1 VYYLIVIAFVLGGAM
16 LREMNL
22 LLILAGMLAGP
33 LLFNWWLVAVTL
45 AGLEVRRRTPHAICA
60 GDLLVVTIEIA
71 NKRKK
76 TGSFA
81 LVVEE
86 RVEREANTR
95 RNARAH
101 STLYFPH
108 LPAGQRRTGTYRGR
122 LAERGRYQLGPLKVS
137 SRFPFGLVRRTV
149 TAGQTDTLYVF
160 PRLGRLARG
169 WRIAQ
174 RHQDFEGAQRR
185 QRRPSRVPG
194 DLFGV
199 RQWMQGDSPRWV
211 HWRSSAR
218 HDVLVIRQF
227 EEHRNP
233 DVAVLVDLWQP
244 RQPNH
249 DDLLNVELAVSFA
262 ATVVA
267 EVCRKGGGNLQ
278 LGVTGE
284 DPQYVAGPVSVAL
297 LNETMEQLAVAGASD
312 EDRLPALLDRV
323 LPAVEPGTEVVLVST
338 RRVDL
343 EDSGQLPPLWS
354 TPARRRIARA
364 IRPVNVSDGSLSQY
378 FTLE

>member
-1 VYYLIVIAFVLGGAM
+1 M

-22 LLILAGMLAGP
+22 LLIIAGMLAGP

-45 AGLEVRRRTPHAICA
+45 AGLEVRRKTPHAICA
-60 GDLLVVTIEIA
+60 GDLLVVNVEVT

-86 RVEREANTR
+86 RVERVGKTR
-95 RNARAH
+95 QRGQAR
-101 STLYFPH
+101 SNVYFPH
-108 LPAGQRRTGTYRGR
+108 LPAGQTRTGTYRGR
-122 LAERGRYQLGPLKVS
+122 LAQRGRYQLGPLKVS
-137 SRFPFGLVRRTV
+137 TRFPFGLVRRTMTV
-149 TAGQTDTLYVF
+149 GQIDTLYVF

-185 QRRPSRVPG
+185 QRRPSRVSG

-199 RQWMQGDSPRWV
+199 RPWMHGDSLRWV

-218 HDVLVIRQF
+218 HDMLVIRQF

-244 RQPNH
+244 RQPSR
-249 DDLLNVELAVSFA
+249 DDLNNVELAVSFA
-262 ATVVA
+262 ATVVT

-278 LGVTGE
+278 LGVTGGQSE
-284 DPQYVAGPVSVAL
+284 HVAGPVSVAL
-297 LNETMEQLAVAGASD
+297 LNEAMEQLAVADASE

-323 LPAVEPGTEVVLVST
+323 LPTVEPGTEMLLIST
-338 RRVDL
+338 RKVDL
-343 EDSGQLPPLWS
+343 EDRGQLPSLWS
-354 TPARRRIARA
+354 TPARRKIARA
-364 IRPVNVSDGSLSQY
+364 ISPINVADESLSQY
-378 FTLE
+378 FSLE